1 MDVIDTLSGIA
12 PRSRLGELRAH
23 RPEAREQAQATYDA
37 LLSPVDDSAMS
48 QVERRAVAAF
58 VAALFDVPSAEQHYA
73 RLLAQADPP
82 LAGVVAEAVELG
94 RGAGPY
100 GEFHG
105 ELAAESTPGPELVLL
120 PHLADA
126 LGERLTV
133 ALQHAHMLALHPRD
147 SSRARLEPLVA
158 AGWSADGIVTLSQLV
173 SFLAFQVRV
182 IAGLAVLV
190 AEGSR

>member
-1 MDVIDTLSGIA
+1 MDIIDTLSGITA
-12 PRSRLGELRAH
+12 GSRLDELRSH
-23 RPEAREQAQATYDA
+23 RLEAREQAQATYDA
-37 LLSPVDDSAMS
+37 LFSPVDDSAMS

-73 RLLAQADPP
+73 RLLTATDPA
-82 LAGVVAEAVELG
+82 LAGAVAEAVELG

-100 GEFHG
+100 GSFHG
-105 ELAAESTPGPELVLL
+105 ELAPESTPGPELVLL

-133 ALQHAHMLALHPRD
+133 ALQHTHMLVLHPRD
-147 SSRARLEPLVA
+147 SARERLEPLVA
-158 AGWSADGIVTLSQLV
+158 AGWTADGIVTLSQLV

-182 IAGLAVLV
+182 VAGLTVLV

>member
-1 MDVIDTLSGIA
+1 MDIIDTLSGITA
-12 PRSRLGELRAH
+12 GSRLDELRSH
-23 RPEAREQAQATYDA
+23 RLEAREQAQATYDA
-37 LLSPVDDSAMS
+37 LFSPVDDSAMS

-73 RLLAQADPP
+73 RLLTATDPA
-82 LAGVVAEAVELG
+82 LAGAVAEAVELG

-100 GEFHG
+100 GSFHG
-105 ELAAESTPGPELVLL
+105 ELAPESTPGPELVLL

-126 LGERLTV
+126 LGERLTA
-133 ALQHAHMLALHPRD
+133 ALQHTHMLVLHPRD
-147 SSRARLEPLVA
+147 SARERLEPLVA
-158 AGWSADGIVTLSQLV
+158 AGWTADGIVTLSQLV

-182 IAGLAVLV
+182 VAGLTVLV